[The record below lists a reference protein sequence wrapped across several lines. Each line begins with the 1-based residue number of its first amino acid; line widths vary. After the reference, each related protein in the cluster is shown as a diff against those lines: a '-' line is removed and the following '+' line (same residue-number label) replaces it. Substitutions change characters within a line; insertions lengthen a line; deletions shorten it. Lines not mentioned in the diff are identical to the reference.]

1 MGLSYRSEI
10 DGDFNRKSQNFPTAL
25 YFAPP
30 LKGFPLELGT
40 GAGSQKIRVMGLPGL
55 ERSLT
60 ISSAVWIECT
70 NVTDRRTDTGRQ
82 QISSLRIAL
91 RGKNGRQK
99 NVCTCWGK
107 RTAMKSCNSVC
118 RKLMFYV
125 CVCIIRSWYRCTWW
139 TRWTAIQD
147 SRVCSRHAY
156 SAARSGNNTYCCYNY
171 DSN

>member
-40 GAGSQKIRVMGLPGL
+40 GAGSQKIRVMGLPGR

-99 NVCTCWGK
+99 NVCTC
-107 RTAMKSCNSVC
+107 
-118 RKLMFYV
+118 
-125 CVCIIRSWYRCTWW
+125 
-139 TRWTAIQD
+139 
-147 SRVCSRHAY
+147 
-156 SAARSGNNTYCCYNY
+156 
-171 DSN
+171 